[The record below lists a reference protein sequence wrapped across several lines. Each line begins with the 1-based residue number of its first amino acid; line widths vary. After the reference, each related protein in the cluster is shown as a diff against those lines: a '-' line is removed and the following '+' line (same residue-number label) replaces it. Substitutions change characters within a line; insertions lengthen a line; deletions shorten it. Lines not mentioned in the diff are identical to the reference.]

1 MRARR
6 LMTLAAAV
14 AVALAAAGCGGGSSS
29 DNGGGGSG
37 AVKEGGIF
45 TLGSTNYIDT
55 LNVFNYIEAGATI
68 SFLEIYPEL
77 VQYGPGLKEIVPSFA
92 ESWTVS
98 PDGKTYTF
106 KLRSGR
112 EVVGR
117 PAAHVR
123 GRCLDSE
130 HDHQVP
136 GPDGGARLVGR
147 ACDEGGCARPDHGRL
162 PLRQAGRERAGTADV
177 PVHPAQARVGE
188 VHGQQRQGS
197 EDLPAGGSPSGRVRW
212 AVPGD
217 QVRQEGP
224 DRLQAQPGLVGP
236 EAARRRGRLRLL
248 HQRRLDDRRP
258 PVGPDLG
265 RRPGAVHGGERGQE
279 DRASGDRDL
288 SRAAR
293 SRTSPGT
300 RIRTNPSTGSCS
312 TRR

>member
-6 LMTLAAAV
+6 LMTTAAAV
-14 AVALAAAGCGGGSSS
+14 AVRARRGGLRRRQQQRQRRRRRRQRSRRVASSRS
-29 DNGGGGSG
+29 DRP
-37 AVKEGGIF
+37 
-45 TLGSTNYIDT
+45 TTSTRST
-55 LNVFNYIEAGATI
+55 SFNYIEAGATV

-106 KLRSGR
+106 KLRFGR
-112 EVVGR
+112 QVVGR

-123 GRCLDSE
+123 GRRLDGE

-147 ACDEGGCARPDHGRL
+147 ARDEGGCARPDHGRL
-162 PLRQAGRERAGTADV
+162 PLRQAGRKRAGTADL

-188 VHGQQRQGS
+188 VHGQQRQGP
-197 EDLPAGGSPSGRVRW
+197 EDVPAGGPPAGRVGRP
-212 AVPGD
+212 VPGD
-217 QVRQEGP
+217 EVRQEGP
-224 DRLQAQPGLVGP
+224 DRLQAQPGLVGA

-248 HQRRLDDRRP
+248 HERRLDDRRP
-258 PVGPDLG
+258 PVGADLG

-279 DRASGDRDL
+279 DGAGGDRHL
-288 SRAAR
+288 SER
-293 SRTSPGT
+293 
-300 RIRTNPSTGSCS
+300 
-312 TRR
+312 